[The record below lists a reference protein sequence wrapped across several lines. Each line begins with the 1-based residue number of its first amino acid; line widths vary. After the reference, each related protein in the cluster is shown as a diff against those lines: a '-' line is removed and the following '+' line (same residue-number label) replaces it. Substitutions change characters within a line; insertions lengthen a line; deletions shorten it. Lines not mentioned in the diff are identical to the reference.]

1 MNERIEAIKREIC
14 KVVVGKDQI
23 VEKVMTAMIAGGH
36 ILLEDIPGVGK
47 TTLALAFSRT
57 MGLDFGRIQFT
68 PDVVPS
74 DITGFTMYD
83 KNTGNSNIKTE
94 P

>member
-36 ILLEDIPGVGK
+36 ILLEDIPAVGK
-47 TTLALAFSRT
+47 DSVGWL
-57 MGLDFGRIQFT
+57 
-68 PDVVPS
+68 
-74 DITGFTMYD
+74 
-83 KNTGNSNIKTE
+83 
-94 P
+94 

>member
-1 MNERIEAIKREIC
+1 MNERIESIKREIC
-14 KVVVGKDQI
+14 KVVVGKDRI

-83 KNTGNSNIKTE
+83 KNTG
-94 P
+94 

>member
-1 MNERIEAIKREIC
+1 MKRIEAIKEIC

-57 MGLDFGRIQFT
+57 ME
-68 PDVVPS
+68 S
-74 DITGFTMYD
+74 
-83 KNTGNSNIKTE
+83 
-94 P
+94 